1 MGDRGQRWRRD
12 VHENSRRVRVAMMVR
27 WLGSALDMVD
37 MLQGGRGG
45 CLSVLLVSRACVPE
59 IDARAGVACSDQC
72 MLLAHEI
79 CLVTERNAWAPA
91 CSRQAKVEASNSP
104 IRPCSPGG
112 DRPGTRASGDVTAA
126 RVRPGRVARCVRAA
140 VQEVLFMQAEI
151 ECTSDTRGAT
161 MRPQPISYS
170 ARTPSVPWTYSI
182 TTTSTSPWS
191 ACNTDATF
199 AQRMTLSRVS
209 SSVGFS
215 SCFQYVNVSMVP
227 RCIQR
232 RSSPSATAACFV
244 SCTREQTVRRG
255 TEREAAARMPAMVAS
270 RGVRCWTRS
279 TV

>member
-112 DRPGTRASGDVTAA
+112 DRPGTRASGDGTAA
-126 RVRPGRVARCVRAA
+126 RSRPGRPLRSRSGARSFVYASRDRMHVGHARSHNAAPTNIVLSSYTERTVDLLDHNNIHLAVVGMQHGRDIRPTDDLEQSFVFCRLLVVLPIRECVNGAA
-140 VQEVLFMQAEI
+140 VHPTPLFAICDRSLLRVLH
-151 ECTSDTRGAT
+151 TRAN
-161 MRPQPISYS
+161 R
-170 ARTPSVPWTYSI
+170 
-182 TTTSTSPWS
+182 
-191 ACNTDATF
+191 
-199 AQRMTLSRVS
+199 
-209 SSVGFS
+209 
-215 SCFQYVNVSMVP
+215 
-227 RCIQR
+227 
-232 RSSPSATAACFV
+232 
-244 SCTREQTVRRG
+244 
-255 TEREAAARMPAMVAS
+255 TERD
-270 RGVRCWTRS
+270 
-279 TV
+279 

>member
-1 MGDRGQRWRRD
+1 
-12 VHENSRRVRVAMMVR
+12 MVR

-59 IDARAGVACSDQC
+59 IDARAGVACSDQTPVY
-72 MLLAHEI
+72 EI

-112 DRPGTRASGDVTAA
+112 DRPGTRASGDGTAA
-126 RVRPGRVARCVRAA
+126 GRGRVARGARRCRVRAA

-161 MRPQPISYS
+161 MRPQPIHVSYS

-255 TEREAAARMPAMVAS
+255 TEREAAARMLAMVAS

>member
-27 WLGSALDMVD
+27 WLGSALDMVG

-112 DRPGTRASGDVTAA
+112 DRPGTRASGDGGTAGPRPVLAAGPPAAFSQRCKKFCLCKQRSNA
-126 RVRPGRVARCVRAA
+126 RRTRAEPQCGPNQYRTQLVHRA
-140 VQEVLFMQAEI
+140 YRGP
-151 ECTSDTRGAT
+151 TRSQQH
-161 MRPQPISYS
+161 PP
-170 ARTPSVPWTYSI
+170 
-182 TTTSTSPWS
+182 
-191 ACNTDATF
+191 
-199 AQRMTLSRVS
+199 
-209 SSVGFS
+209 
-215 SCFQYVNVSMVP
+215 
-227 RCIQR
+227 
-232 RSSPSATAACFV
+232 
-244 SCTREQTVRRG
+244 RRG
-255 TEREAAARMPAMVAS
+255 RHA
-270 RGVRCWTRS
+270 TRTRHS
-279 TV
+279 PNG